1 MQQIRLCKS
10 VFTLVLIAFSML
22 LATASVARGQAA
34 HARVAVLTPGS
45 SLGAVLEGLQ
55 EGLAGLGY
63 VKDKNISYIIE
74 DTKGNSSDFLDLST
88 RAARLLTA
96 KPDVLFAVSTA
107 HAQAAKQ
114 ATSTVPVVFA
124 WVGDPIQAG
133 LIAHYPYSKTNLT
146 GVAAIGDALTGKRLE
161 VLLEAVPK
169 AHRLLAIAS
178 SKESVSVSSLRSL
191 EETAKKFKVK
201 VIPRMAAN
209 EDELRKAI
217 EETPKGSIDAI
228 FHLPSTLVR
237 SHIDLL
243 IQKAK
248 RDRIPLA
255 VHEDALVDRGAMIS
269 YGPNSRLIGLQAAT
283 LVYKAL
289 KGSNAGEIMV
299 ENPDR
304 LFLAINRGAA
314 KEIGLNI
321 SREILQ
327 RADRLVD

>member
-1 MQQIRLCKS
+1 MQRTHSFKLALA
-10 VFTLVLIAFSML
+10 LVLIVVSIA
-22 LATASVARGQAA
+22 LAAPSIVRGQST
-34 HARVAVLTPGS
+34 HARVAVLTPG
-45 SLGAVLEGLQ
+45 LTLRAVLEGLQ

-63 VKDKNISYIIE
+63 IKDRNLTFMVE
-74 DTKGNSSDFLDLST
+74 DTKGNSADFSDLAAG
-88 RAARLLTA
+88 AARLLSA
-96 KPDVLFAVSTA
+96 KPDVFFAVSTA

-114 ATSTVPVVFA
+114 ATSTVPIVFA

-146 GVAAIGDALTGKRLE
+146 GVAAIGDSLTGKRLE

-169 AHRLLAIAS
+169 ANRLLTIVS
-178 SKESVSVSSLRSL
+178 SKESVSVSSFRSL
-191 EETAKKFKVK
+191 EEAAKKFKVNL
-201 VIPRMAAN
+201 IRRAADN
-209 EDELRKAI
+209 EDDVRKAL
-217 EETPKGSIDAI
+217 EETPKGSMDAI

-237 SHIDLL
+237 SRIDLL

-255 VHEDALVDRGAMIS
+255 VHEDALVDRGAVIS

-289 KGSNAGEIMV
+289 KGSRPGEIMV

-304 LFLAINRGAA
+304 LFLAINRSAA

-321 SREILQ
+321 PREILE

>member
-1 MQQIRLCKS
+1 MQRIKSCKLA
-10 VFTLVLIAFSML
+10 FTLVLIAASTL
-22 LATASVARGQAA
+22 LATVSIARGQAA
-34 HARVAVLTPGS
+34 HARVAVLTPGV
-45 SLGAVLEGLQ
+45 SLSAVLEGLQ

-63 VKDKNISYIIE
+63 VKDKNVSFIIE
-74 DTKGNSSDFLDLST
+74 DTKGNSSDFLDLSA
-88 RAARLLTA
+88 RAARLLAA

-114 ATSTVPVVFA
+114 ATSTVPIVFA
-124 WVGDPIQAG
+124 WVGDLIQAG
-133 LIAHYPYSKTNLT
+133 LIVHYPYSKTNLT

-161 VLLEAVPK
+161 VLLEVVPK
-169 AHRLLAIAS
+169 ANRLLAIAS
-178 SKESVSVSSLRSL
+178 AKESVSVSSLRSL
-191 EETAKKFKVK
+191 EQTAKKFKVK
-201 VIPRMAAN
+201 VIPRMATN
-209 EDELRKAI
+209 EDEVRKAL

-243 IQKAK
+243 VQKAK

-255 VHEDALVDRGAMIS
+255 VHEDALVDQGAVIS

-283 LVYKAL
+283 LVYKVL
-289 KGSNAGEIMV
+289 KGSKAGEIMV

-321 SREILQ
+321 PHEILQ

>member
-1 MQQIRLCKS
+1 MRQIKSCKLALK
-10 VFTLVLIAFSML
+10 LVLIVISTVV
-22 LATASVARGQAA
+22 ATASVARSQTT
-34 HARVAVLTPGS
+34 HARVAVLTPGV
-45 SLGAVLEGLQ
+45 SLSAVLEGLQ

-63 VKDKNISYIIE
+63 VKDKNVTFIIE
-74 DTKGNSSDFLDLST
+74 DTKGNSSDFLDLSA
-88 RAARLLTA
+88 RAARLLSA

-146 GVAAIGDALTGKRLE
+146 GVAAIGDTLTGKRLE
-161 VLLEAVPK
+161 VLSEVVPR
-169 AHRLLAIAS
+169 ANRLLAIAS

-191 EETAKKFKVK
+191 EETAKKFRVK
-201 VIPRMAAN
+201 IISRVAAG
-209 EDELRKAI
+209 EDEVRKAL

-248 RDRIPLA
+248 KDRIPLA

-289 KGSNAGEIMV
+289 TGSRPGELMV

-304 LFLAINRGAA
+304 LFLAINRGVA

-321 SREILQ
+321 PREILQ
-327 RADRLVD
+327 RADRLVN